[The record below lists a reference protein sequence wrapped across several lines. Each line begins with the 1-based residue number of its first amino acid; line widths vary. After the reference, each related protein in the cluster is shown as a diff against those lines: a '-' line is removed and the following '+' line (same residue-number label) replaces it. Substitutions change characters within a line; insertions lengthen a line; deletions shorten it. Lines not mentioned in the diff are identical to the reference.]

1 MWMRSLELSEGVTGF
16 CFLIDLSSEVPLIVC
31 HVGTSNP

>member
-1 MWMRSLELSEGVTGF
+1 MRSPELSEGVTGL
-16 CFLIDLSSEVPLIVC
+16 CFQIDLSSEGPLIVC